1 MKDNSFNRKKEFS
14 HSLSKIYKENE
25 KIKNVSYSQIHQKRN
40 DNKEKLNLFLK
51 TKSFKKQ
58 KTIIDKQNIIPDY
71 INFNDTIKDS
81 KKQFLLKKSHTLN
94 INPCL
99 SENISV
105 KDSFEMK
112 SLDINYL
119 EESKYSINKED
130 DSLRKSKLLL
140 ENLTNEKDKLNFFLT
155 SNNKFISNNE
165 NNEIYPYKKKIPSD
179 RKKMTVYR
187 SKTNEKQLF
196 QNQLELPKQI
206 CFNSIKKTPKS
217 HKFSNIYKTLNTLKE
232 ISKSCSKIELNKS
245 YIIVNE
251 YQMKILSNNLFISK
265 NCDLSIIGSPLN
277 QKSSQ
282 LEFYER
288 QNSSKNSK
296 TSSDV
301 RKSSLKDPNR
311 SISKNKRKLESL
323 DNSNSYNIDLK
334 GINNLK
340 LKNEVEKLNDLNSI
354 KLHNQFSKLN
364 FFQDKSIFLS
374 NNNKKFG
381 KYSNISQSISTI
393 LVENIRKSQIESKIN
408 ELSHRL
414 KKIPHNKSF
423 SQSSSYILKN
433 ILNKEK
439 SKDKFFNF
447 VIEEKRSGYSLLRN
461 INFKENLKIKDNI
474 IKEIEISKQ
483 KSNILEKNKQYF
495 LSHFAAKKYNFPVNQ
510 INIK

>member
-1 MKDNSFNRKKEFS
+1 
-14 HSLSKIYKENE
+14 
-25 KIKNVSYSQIHQKRN
+25 
-40 DNKEKLNLFLK
+40 
-51 TKSFKKQ
+51 
-58 KTIIDKQNIIPDY
+58 
-71 INFNDTIKDS
+71 
-81 KKQFLLKKSHTLN
+81 
-94 INPCL
+94 
-99 SENISV
+99 
-105 KDSFEMK
+105 
-112 SLDINYL
+112 
-119 EESKYSINKED
+119 
-130 DSLRKSKLLL
+130 
-140 ENLTNEKDKLNFFLT
+140 
-155 SNNKFISNNE
+155 
-165 NNEIYPYKKKIPSD
+165 
-179 RKKMTVYR
+179 MTVYR

-340 LKNEVEKLNDLNSI
+340 LKDEVEKLNDLNCI

-461 INFKENLKIKDNI
+461 INFLHFFIMC
-474 IKEIEISKQ
+474 
-483 KSNILEKNKQYF
+483 KSNSVLKAHSLNTLKLILF
-495 LSHFAAKKYNFPVNQ
+495 FISFCC
-510 INIK
+510 